1 MSRQKRTSRILEKAQ
16 LRSAGLKSIVPNIK
30 FDENYSLEKMIDSI
44 EQLRNK
50 LDVYNTALSVVD
62 SSRTEIEEMEK
73 SLSQLS
79 EKMLMVVAIK
89 YGKDSREYEMAGGV
103 RYSDACGGL
112 RLRIRKIRSSRLK
125 NVTEQA
131 SDENSKTA

>member
-16 LRSAGLKSIVPNIK
+16 LRSSGLKSIVPNIK
-30 FDENYSLEKMIDSI
+30 FDEYYSLEKMIESI
-44 EQLRNK
+44 DLLRNK

-62 SSRTEIEEMEK
+62 SSKTEIEEMEK
-73 SLSQLS
+73 NLSQLS

-103 RYSDACGGL
+103 RNSD
-112 RLRIRKIRSSRLK
+112 RIRKIKSSRLK

-131 SDENSKTA
+131 LNENAKTA

>member
-1 MSRQKRTSRILEKAQ
+1 MSRKKRTSRTLEKAQ
-16 LRSAGLKSIVPNIK
+16 LRSAGLKSIVPSIK
-30 FDENYSLEKMIDSI
+30 FDENYSLEKLIESI

-62 SSRTEIEEMEK
+62 SSKTEIEEMEK
-73 SLSQLS
+73 NLSQLS

-103 RYSDACGGL
+103 RNSD
-112 RLRIRKIRSSRLK
+112 RIRKIRSSRLK
-125 NVTEQA
+125 NVAEQA

>member
-1 MSRQKRTSRILEKAQ
+1 MSRLKRTSRILEKAQ
-16 LRSAGLKSIVPNIK
+16 LRSAGLKSIVPSIK
-30 FDENYSLEKMIDSI
+30 FDENYSLDKLIESI

-50 LDVYNTALSVVD
+50 IDVYNTALSVVD
-62 SSRTEIEEMEK
+62 SSKTEIEDMEK
-73 SLSQLS
+73 NLSQLS

-103 RYSDACGGL
+103 RNSD
-112 RLRIRKIRSSRLK
+112 RIRKIRSSRLK

-131 SDENSKTA
+131 SDENVKTA

>member
-30 FDENYSLEKMIDSI
+30 FDENHSLEKLIESI

-62 SSRTEIEEMEK
+62 SSKTEIEEMEK
-73 SLSQLS
+73 NLSQLS

-103 RYSDACGGL
+103 RNSD
-112 RLRIRKIRSSRLK
+112 RIRKIRSSRLK
-125 NVTEQA
+125 NVAEQA
-131 SDENSKTA
+131 SDENAKTA

>member
-16 LRSAGLKSIVPNIK
+16 LRSAGLKSIVPSIK
-30 FDENYSLEKMIDSI
+30 FDENYSLEKLIELI

-62 SSRTEIEEMEK
+62 SSKTEIEEMEK
-73 SLSQLS
+73 NLSQLS

-89 YGKDSREYEMAGGV
+89 YGKDSSEYEMAGGV
-103 RYSDACGGL
+103 RNSD
-112 RLRIRKIRSSRLK
+112 RIRKIRSSRLK
-125 NVTEQA
+125 NVAEQA
-131 SDENSKTA
+131 LDENVKTA

>member
-16 LRSAGLKSIVPNIK
+16 LRSAGLKSIVPSIN
-30 FDENYSLEKMIDSI
+30 FDENYNLEKLIESI

-62 SSRTEIEEMEK
+62 SSKTEIEQMEK
-73 SLSQLS
+73 NLSQLS

-103 RYSDACGGL
+103 RNSD
-112 RLRIRKIRSSRLK
+112 RIRKIRSSRLK
-125 NVTEQA
+125 NVAEQA
-131 SDENSKTA
+131 SDENTKTA